1 MLRNTMKKRGELAFS
16 QIVIA
21 VVAIFVLIV
30 LMVIFG
36 GNLGGVNHD
45 LGTCV
50 AKGGECVAKDTC
62 VKVHNGIVRPGDDLC
77 KDDQGGVECCI
88 TTVTLKKEEPET
100 VPR

>member
-36 GNLGGVNHD
+36 GNLGGVNKD
-45 LGTCV
+45 LGTCI
-50 AKGGECVAKDTC
+50 AKGGTC
-62 VKVHNGIVRPGDDLC
+62 MSEDSCKTKGGLVRPGSDLC
-77 KDDQGGVECCI
+77 KEDPKGDFCCI
-88 TTVTLKKEEPET
+88 TTVTLKKEEPKT
-100 VPR
+100 STT